1 MAVKVLNKDLELDTF
16 PVAGFIDWMVDFA
29 VVNFPLMK
37 LRIST
42 NKPLLLF
49 ILVSEEKSRSF
60 PNPNINVIRS
70 THNRN

>member
-1 MAVKVLNKDLELDTF
+1 MSRVAVKVLNKVLELDTF

-42 NKPLLLF
+42 NKPLF
-49 ILVSEEKSRSF
+49 ILVIAKKKVGALK
-60 PNPNINVIRS
+60 ILIYI
-70 THNRN
+70 